1 MLKNLNI
8 WFLSSLLVSLG
19 VLIPI
24 VTVFFSFF
32 EETSNYYQILKDTF
46 LFEYIFNS
54 FILLIC
60 VLALTFIIGTTCA
73 YLVSFYKFPFSN
85 FFKWSLILGFAVPP
99 YIYAYSLT
107 AFFENYGTAF
117 TILINLFGE
126 GEYNKYIPKFDG
138 LLGAVLS
145 LSFSL
150 FAYVYILSRASFL
163 YQSQNLIDLGR
174 SLGFSKFKSLYSL
187 ILPAAR
193 PAIVAGLSL
202 VAMETLAE
210 FGAVDFFSINTL
222 TTGIYNSWITF
233 DDLAFSNRLSFFL
246 LIFIFACFIIENF
259 SRRNAKYHFNS
270 RGGFKHKEKITLTG
284 KKSFFA
290 FLFCFIIEN
299 YSRKKAKYH
308 FNSRGGFKQKEKI
321 KLSGKKSF
329 FAFLFCFIIFFLSFL
344 FPLSQMLYWT
354 IKFPEN
360 LFDIDIIS
368 LTLNTIYLVILS
380 SIVLILFSLLSNYGN
395 RVSRN
400 KILNFLS
407 TISISGYA
415 IPGVILAVAFITFI
429 AWFDDNVV
437 KSLGFLSIKKIFIG
451 SILGLVL
458 VYFVRFYSLAFNG
471 IKSGYEKINISVDE
485 SSYLLG
491 YSKKKT
497 FLNIHIPFLR
507 NSLLFVAILISLE
520 IIRELPI
527 TLILRPF
534 NFETFATTAYISAS
548 EDLLEAAAV
557 PSLFLI
563 LIATLFI
570 MFTSKYILRENE
582 R

>member
-1 MLKNLNI
+1 MFKSLNI
-8 WFLSSLLVSLG
+8 WLISSILISIS

-24 VTVFFSFF
+24 FTVSISFF
-32 EETSNYYQILKDTF
+32 ENTSNYYQILKETF
-46 LFEYIFNS
+46 LAEYILNS
-54 FILLIC
+54 IILLVS
-60 VLALTFIIGTTCA
+60 VLILTFFIGIGCA
-73 YLVSFYKFPFSN
+73 YLVSFYKFPLCD
-85 FFKWSLILGFAVPP
+85 FFKWALILSFAVPP

-117 TILINLFGE
+117 TILKNLFGE
-126 GEYNKYIPKFDG
+126 ANYNQNIPKFDG
-138 LLGAVLS
+138 ILGAILS

-150 FAYVYILSRASFL
+150 FAYVYILTRASFL

-174 SLGFSKFKSLYSL
+174 NLGFSKFKSIFSL
-187 ILPAAR
+187 ILPSAR

-246 LIFIFACFIIENF
+246 LLFIFALFILEN
-259 SRRNAKYHFNS
+259 
-270 RGGFKHKEKITLTG
+270 L
-284 KKSFFA
+284 
-290 FLFCFIIEN
+290 
-299 YSRKKAKYH
+299 SRKKARYH
-308 FNSRGGFKQKEKI
+308 INVRGGFKQKEKI
-321 KLSGKKSF
+321 QLSGSKSF
-329 FAFLFCFIIFFLSFL
+329 LAFIFCFTIFLLSFL

-360 LFDIDIIS
+360 LFDLDIIV
-368 LTLNTIYLVILS
+368 LTLNTVYLVLLS
-380 SIVLILFSLLSNYGN
+380 SLVLILFSLISNYGN
-395 RVSRN
+395 RVSKN
-400 KILNFLS
+400 KFLNFLS
-407 TISISGYA
+407 TLSISGYA
-415 IPGVILAVAFITFI
+415 IPGVILAVAFITFV
-429 AWFDDNVV
+429 AWFDENIV
-437 KSLGFLSIKKIFIG
+437 KAFGFLSIKKLFIG
-451 SILGLVL
+451 SILGLII

-471 IKSGYEKINISVDE
+471 IKSGYEKINMSVDE

-497 FLNIHIPFLR
+497 FLKIHVPFLR
-507 NSLLFVAILISLE
+507 NSLLFVCILISLE

-570 MFTSKYILRENE
+570 MLTSKYILRENE
-582 R
+582 

>member
-1 MLKNLNI
+1 MFKSLNI
-8 WFLSSLLVSLG
+8 WFISSLLVSLS

-24 VTVFFSFF
+24 VTVFYSFF
-32 EETSNYYQILKDTF
+32 EDTSNYFSVLKETF

-54 FILLIC
+54 LVLLVS
-60 VLALTFIIGTTCA
+60 VLVLTFIIGTLSA

-85 FFKWSLILGFAVPP
+85 FFKWALILSFAVPP

-107 AFFENYGTAF
+107 AFFENYGTLYS
-117 TILINLFGE
+117 ILKNLFGP
-126 GEYNKYIPKFDG
+126 GNYNQHIPKFDG
-138 LLGAVLS
+138 LFGAVLS

-150 FAYVYILSRASFL
+150 FAYVYILARASFL

-222 TTGIYNSWITF
+222 TTGIYNSWIAF

-246 LIFIFACFIIENF
+246 LIFIFALFILENL
-259 SRRNAKYHFNS
+259 SRKRAKYHSNT
-270 RGGFKHKEKITLTG
+270 K
-284 KKSFFA
+284 
-290 FLFCFIIEN
+290 
-299 YSRKKAKYH
+299 
-308 FNSRGGFKQKEKI
+308 GGFKQKEKI
-321 KLSGKKSF
+321 QLSGIKAFNAF
-329 FAFLFCFIIFFLSFL
+329 FVCFIIFFLSFL

-354 IKFPEN
+354 VKFPEN
-360 LFDIDIIS
+360 FFDLQVVT
-368 LTLNTIYLVILS
+368 LTLNTIYLVFLS
-380 SIVLILFSLLSNYGN
+380 SIVLIIFSLISNYGN
-395 RVSRN
+395 RVSKN
-400 KILNFLS
+400 KALNILS
-407 TISISGYA
+407 TLSISGYA

-429 AWFDDNVV
+429 AWFDENIVQA
-437 KSLGFLSIKKIFIG
+437 LGFLSIKKMFIG

-491 YSKKKT
+491 YSKQKT
-497 FLNIHIPFLR
+497 FTNIHVPYLR
-507 NSLLFVAILISLE
+507 NSLLFVLILISLE

-563 LIATLFI
+563 LIATIFI
-570 MFTSKYILRENE
+570 MLTSKYILREK
-582 R
+582 

>member
-1 MLKNLNI
+1 MFLKKINLWN
-8 WFLSSLLVSLG
+8 SSSFCISVI

-24 VTVFFSFF
+24 LTVFASFF
-32 EETSNYYQILKDTF
+32 EDTSNYYQILKDTF

-54 FILLIC
+54 LTLLIC
-60 VLALTFIIGTTCA
+60 VLVLTFIFGTTTA
-73 YLVSFYKFPFSN
+73 YLVSFYTFPLSN
-85 FFKWSLILGFAVPP
+85 FFKWALILSFAVPP

-107 AFFENYGTAF
+107 AFFENYGTLF
-117 TILINLFGE
+117 TILKNLFGE
-126 GEYNKYIPKFDG
+126 ANYNQNIPKFDG
-138 LLGAVLS
+138 LFGAVIS

-150 FAYVYILSRASFL
+150 FAYVYILTRASFL

-174 SLGFSKFKSLYSL
+174 NLGFSKWKSLHSL
-187 ILPAAR
+187 LLPAAR
-193 PAIVAGLSL
+193 PAIVTGLSL

-233 DDLAFSNRLSFFL
+233 DDLAFSNRISFFL
-246 LIFIFACFIIENF
+246 LIFIFSLFVLEN
-259 SRRNAKYHFNS
+259 
-270 RGGFKHKEKITLTG
+270 L
-284 KKSFFA
+284 
-290 FLFCFIIEN
+290 
-299 YSRKKAKYH
+299 SRKKAKYH
-308 FNSRGGFKQKEKI
+308 SNIRGGIKQKVKI
-321 KLSGKKSF
+321 QLLGIKAFSAFMICF
-329 FAFLFCFIIFFLSFL
+329 FIFFLSFL

-354 IKFPEN
+354 LKFPEN
-360 LFDIDIIS
+360 FFDLQIFT
-368 LTLNTIYLVILS
+368 LTINTIYLVSLSSLVLIILS
-380 SIVLILFSLLSNYGN
+380 LISNYGN
-395 RVSRN
+395 RVSKN
-400 KILNFLS
+400 KTLNLLS
-407 TISISGYA
+407 TLSISGYA
-415 IPGVILAVAFITFI
+415 IPGIILALAFITFV
-429 AWFDDNVV
+429 AWFDNNIV
-437 KSLGFLSIKKIFIG
+437 KELGFLSIKKFFIG
-451 SILGLVL
+451 SVFGLVL
-458 VYFVRFYSLAFNG
+458 VYFVRFYSLSFNG

-497 FLNIHIPFLR
+497 FMNIHIPFLK

-563 LIATLFI
+563 LIASLFI
-570 MFTSKYILRENE
+570 IISSKYILRENNE
-582 R
+582 